1 MIDSGDSDAR
11 AVADEPSPCH
21 QPPSIDLAV
30 IEQVRQSLATAIGE
44 RRSSFQ
50 SREKHFNPHDAG
62 EADLVGEDSHIDVVV
77 AGDEAVLSHGAEQ
90 RSPIEEEPLAVS
102 LEDLVAMLE
111 TSQESILAGLSEI
124 SDEALRAPAPSGKE
138 GETVETGLAGL
149 VFHEAYHV
157 GETGI
162 LRRLLGHEG
171 AIQ

>member
-1 MIDSGDSDAR
+1 MSTR
-11 AVADEPSPCH
+11 ALSTQVYYNLGALKMNLEGLTNEESLIQPQPAGNCLNWIVGHILANRAGILGLLGQEPVW
-21 QPPSIDLAV
+21 D
-30 IEQVRQSLATAIGE
+30 
-44 RRSSFQ
+44 
-50 SREKHFNPHDAG
+50 
-62 EADLVGEDSHIDVVV
+62 
-77 AGDEAVLSHGAEQ
+77 
-90 RSPIEEEPLAVS
+90 EEEAEPYQRGSEPLTDPTQAKN

-124 SDEALRAPAPSGKE
+124 SDEALQASAPSGKE

-171 AIQ
+171 AIR